1 MQERPDRSPHPGAV
15 VRERVIPQGMTV
27 TEAAKRLGV
36 GRPALSN
43 LLNGRSALSPDMA
56 VRLEKAF
63 GADREELLDLQTALG
78 RYDLGGKEQVIPV
91 PAYAPPFLDIK
102 AKSIHGWADGI
113 GARSLLPV
121 LLRKLVHSTGRDLRR
136 VDFPGGDNAERK
148 GWDGTIEADTATP
161 WIPGGTSG
169 WEFGTGQK
177 PGRKADND
185 YMARIRSTPPAERE
199 KIAFVF
205 VTPRNW
211 SGKNDWAS
219 ARQAEGQWRDV
230 RALDASDLE
239 QWLEHAVPA
248 QMWMAEQLELP
259 TDGFDTLDRRWTRW
273 AEASDPPMTPAIFD
287 AAITEH
293 RDTLKNW
300 LSKDGERPLVVTAD
314 SWGEAAAF
322 LACAFRRD
330 DVMARWRDLATI
342 FHSAPA
348 LRKLASSEANFIPI
362 VRSEEA
368 EHELS
373 SIYRRRHCIVV
384 RPSNDVRSTTHIALR
399 QLNRDAFATAL
410 ADMGIDGDQV
420 DRLARETGRS
430 PTILRRRR
438 SKIPAIRTPRWADA
452 ETAREL
458 IPLVLIGAWRDD
470 FDPDREILSTLAST
484 LTGRSYAEIEAT
496 VARLLELDDSPVWSV
511 GRHRGVVSKMDA
523 FFAISG
529 QIVEIDLDDFFL
541 LAEYVLA
548 EEDPALDLPESDRW
562 AAALYGKV
570 RHHSDVLRDGI
581 RETLVILSVH
591 GNDLLRARTGIDVEG
606 RVALLVRSLLTPLT
620 VDKLLSHDRDLPSY
634 AEADPDTF
642 LNLIEEDLRRSQPA
656 VFGLLKPVEN
666 TLFSP
671 CPRTGLLWALEC
683 LAWKNLGRVSPILAR
698 LSSIEIHDNYA
709 NKPIASLESVYR
721 CWLPQTAAPPEERIN
736 SLRVLAKRFP
746 DIGWAIC
753 MAQLYG
759 GPRMAL
765 PNYRPRWRN
774 DATGIGH
781 EAVTVEERHA
791 FIRESLDI
799 ALDWPQHDHEKL
811 GDLVEKIQWM
821 GEDEEDERRIWDLV
835 DKWAN
840 SEQDQNAKAILLE
853 RIRESAFT
861 RRAIRQGENENTL
874 KRARA
879 ACARLRPEDSVIRN
893 ARFFTDFAVDF
904 NDADVSDEDMDYE
917 EREARADRLRSAAMK
932 EVWTERG
939 HKGIVALMEEG
950 GIPHMIGFFLS
961 RHLEDEESRIDFLRD
976 CLSHEGALR
985 EKMNECI
992 RGFLRSADE
1001 DTLEILI
1008 RTLTEGADAK
1018 QASRLFLCM
1027 PFGRRT
1033 WRLLDDYPQDVRD
1046 RYWREVAPERG
1057 RYDESELAELLDC
1070 LFDVERPAAAF
1081 RAAFGNWSQVET
1093 SRLKRL
1099 LFDFVTA
1106 KSDPIVN
1113 PEIEAYQISNALGS
1127 LNGRADVSVAEMAR
1141 LEFAFLEPL
1150 DRSEHGIPNLERQIV
1165 ESPDF
1170 FVYILA
1176 IAFKRADKGQ
1186 DPPQWRIEDTKQ
1198 KESLSSNARRLF
1210 DRIYRIPGTDS
1221 DGEIDAKTLENWIG
1235 KAREFSARYGRAEI
1249 GDIKIGRILSRA
1261 PAEKSGLWPCDAV
1274 CEALE
1279 RFSSRRIRIGFN
1291 RGVHNARGV
1300 SGRKSGEGGM
1310 QERELAAKYRSWARR
1325 RAVEYP
1331 FVSSILGGIA
1341 ESYDREAERWDDEAE
1356 VEERL
1361 MY

>member
-1 MQERPDRSPHPGAV
+1 MRKRPDRPFLP
-15 VRERVIPQGMTV
+15 I
-27 TEAAKRLGV
+27 EARLIH
-36 GRPALSN
+36 
-43 LLNGRSALSPDMA
+43 DW
-56 VRLEKAF
+56 
-63 GADREELLDLQTALG
+63 ADR
-78 RYDLGGKEQVIPV
+78 
-91 PAYAPPFLDIK
+91 
-102 AKSIHGWADGI
+102 I

-148 GWDGTIEADTATP
+148 GWDGTIEADAATS

-169 WEFGTGQK
+169 WEFGTGRD
-177 PGRKADND
+177 PRRKADHD
-185 YMARIRSTPPAERE
+185 YAARIRSTPPAERE

-205 VTPRNW
+205 VTPRIW
-211 SGKNDWAS
+211 PGKNDWAD
-219 ARQAEGQWRDV
+219 ARRAEGEWRDV
-230 RALDASDLE
+230 RVLDASDLE

-248 QMWMAEQLELP
+248 QMWMAEQLGLP
-259 TDGFDTLDRRWTRW
+259 TDGFDTLDRWWTHW

-300 LSKDGERPLVVTAD
+300 LEKDGERPLVVTAD
-314 SWGEAAAF
+314 SWEEAGAF

-330 DVMARWRDLATI
+330 DVMARWRDLAAI
-342 FHSAPA
+342 FHSAPT
-348 LRKLASSEANFIPI
+348 LRKLASSEAPFVPV

-368 EHELS
+368 ECELS

-384 RPSNDVRSTTHIALR
+384 RPRNDVRSTPDIALR
-399 QLNRDAFATAL
+399 QLNHDAFATAL
-410 ADMGIDGDQV
+410 AGMGIDDDRV

-452 ETAREL
+452 ETARDL
-458 IPLVLIGAWRDD
+458 VPLVLIGAWRDD
-470 FDPDREILSTLAST
+470 FEPDREILSTLAD
-484 LTGRSYAEIEAT
+484 RPYAEIRT
-496 VARLLELDDSPVWSV
+496 TIARLREFDDSPVWSV
-511 GRHRGVVSKMDA
+511 GRHRGIVSKMDA

-529 QIVEIDLDDFFL
+529 QIVETDLDDFFL

-562 AAALYGKV
+562 AAALYGKL
-570 RHHSDVLRDGI
+570 RCHSDVLRDGI

-606 RVALLVRSLLTPLT
+606 RVALLVRRLLTPLT

-666 TLFSP
+666 TLFSQ

-683 LAWKNLGRVSPILAR
+683 LAWKNLGRVIPILAR
-698 LSSIEIHDNYA
+698 LSSIEIHDNLV

-721 CWLPQTAAPPEERIN
+721 CWLPQTAAPLEERIS

-765 PNYRPRWRN
+765 PNYRPCWRN

-799 ALDWPQHDHEKL
+799 ALDWPQHDQEKL

-821 GEDEEDERRIWDLV
+821 REDGEDERRIWDLV

-840 SEQDQNAKAILLE
+840 SEKDQNAKAILLE

-893 ARFFTDFAVDF
+893 ARFFTDFSMDF
-904 NDADVSDEDMDYE
+904 PDEDVSDEGMDYDEHE
-917 EREARADRLRSAAMK
+917 ERADRLRSAAIK
-932 EVWTERG
+932 EIWTERG
-939 HKGIVALMEEG
+939 HEGIVTLIDKG
-950 GIPHMIGFFLS
+950 GIPYMIGSFLS
-961 RHLEDEESRIDFLRD
+961 RHVEDTESRVDFLRE
-976 CLSHEGALR
+976 CLSREGAPY
-985 EKMNECI
+985 EKMNGCM
-992 RGFLRSADE
+992 RGFLQSVDQT
-1001 DTLEILI
+1001 TLETLI
-1008 RTLTEGADAK
+1008 HAIDKDASAG
-1018 QASRLFLCM
+1018 QAPRLLLCA
-1027 PFGRRT
+1027 PFGRQT
-1033 WRLLDDYPQDVRD
+1033 WRLLDAYPQGVRD
-1046 RYWREVAPERG
+1046 RYWREVAPERR
-1057 RYDESELAELLDC
+1057 RYDESELAELLDR
-1070 LFDVERPAAAF
+1070 LLDVERPVTAF
-1081 RAAFGNWSQVET
+1081 RAADRNWSEVET

-1099 LFDFVTA
+1099 LFAVVTA
-1106 KSDPIVN
+1106 KPDPVVN
-1113 PEIEAYQISNALGS
+1113 PEIEAYQISNALGF
-1127 LNGRADVSVAEMAR
+1127 LDGRADISVAEMAQ
-1141 LEFAFLEPL
+1141 LEFAFLESL
-1150 DRSEHGIPNLERQIV
+1150 DHSEHGVPNLERQIA

-1170 FVYILA
+1170 FVYVLA
-1176 IAFKRADKGQ
+1176 FVFERADEGQ
-1186 DPPQWRIEDTKQ
+1186 DPPEWRVEDMKQ
-1198 KESLSSNARRLF
+1198 RRSLASNAYRLLDRVRRV
-1210 DRIYRIPGTDS
+1210 PGTDS
-1221 DGEIDAKTLENWIG
+1221 EGGIDAEALANWIG
-1235 KAREFSARYGRAEI
+1235 KARDLCARYGRAEVGDRRI
-1249 GDIKIGRILSRA
+1249 GQILSHA
-1261 PAEKSGLWPCDAV
+1261 PPEKNGLWPCDAV
-1274 CEALE
+1274 CEVLK
-1279 RFSSRRIRIGFN
+1279 RFAAPHIRYGFSG
-1291 RGVHNARGV
+1291 GVHNARGAHW
-1300 SGRKSGEGGM
+1300 RQEGGG
-1310 QERELAAKYRSWARR
+1310 QERELAAKYRNWAQR
-1325 RAVEYP
+1325 RAIEYP
-1331 FVSSILGGIA
+1331 FVSSILEGIA
-1341 ESYDREAERWDDEAE
+1341 ESYDHEAEWWDDKAE
-1356 VEERL
+1356 IDKRL